1 MVIMKYFFIVM
12 LIAGVVKADEE
23 TAYAEIARLRQYA
36 SGSDE
41 SDLRVQPV
49 LNTAQAKKKKQNKTE
64 PTEGF

>member
-1 MVIMKYFFIVM
+1 MIKYFFIVM
-12 LIAGVVKADEE
+12 LIAGVVRADEE

-49 LNTAQAKKKKQNKTE
+49 LNTTQSKKKKQIKTE